1 MTKRKYYAGSVGP
14 LLYDDEDPIDDHD
27 GDFAG
32 EDRVALRTDGSLRAS
47 GDDDHDDA
55 LVKNSTIQERIY
67 FFHNAL
73 GDRVDNVESD
83 LTTLENY
90 THEHGDEHL
99 SAGADPLPTK
109 VVTVVTSVNFAA
121 ETVTTEDVVVVDDE
135 YVS

>member
-1 MTKRKYYAGSVGP
+1 MVKRKSYIGSVGP
-14 LLYDDEDPIDDHD
+14 LLYDDESPIDDHD

-32 EDRVALRTDGSLRAS
+32 EDRVAIRTEGSMRAS
-47 GDDDHDDA
+47 AVDDHEDA
-55 LVKNSTIQERIY
+55 LVKNST
-67 FFHNAL
+67 HNAL
-73 GDRVDNVESD
+73 GDRVDDVESD